1 MRILIVTG
9 IFPPDAGGPA
19 TYVPTVAAAFAGR
32 GHTVAV
38 VTTSEEARPAD
49 DEARE
54 YRLVRVSR
62 RWAYP
67 LRALVSLAAILR
79 EARSADVL
87 YCNGLYPES
96 VAANLILR
104 KPLAMK
110 IVGDW
115 VWERAT
121 NRGWITDS
129 FETFQHRRLDGR
141 LAWLSR
147 LRSFCIRRADTVV
160 VPSQYLAGV
169 AEGWG
174 VPRSRVRVIPNAAAT
189 DAPAECDA
197 RGPLR
202 TTFRLITVARLVTW
216 KRIDELI
223 RLLGGWPDAG
233 LIVVGEG
240 PERERL
246 HELAT
251 SLGVAARVWFTG
263 QVDRSTVMSLLSA
276 SDVFILNSTYE
287 GLPHVVIE
295 AMRAGVAVVATDAGG
310 TREVV
315 VPEDTGVLVPQDDPH
330 ALRDAVAALLADPSR
345 RQMLAARAAAM
356 MAARFTPA
364 AMIETTEAA
373 LLDVCRARAAAR
385 RVPPEL
391 AGRAGRH
398 SR

>member
-1 MRILIVTG
+1 
-9 IFPPDAGGPA
+9 
-19 TYVPTVAAAFAGR
+19 
-32 GHTVAV
+32 
-38 VTTSEEARPAD
+38 
-49 DEARE
+49 
-54 YRLVRVSR
+54 
-62 RWAYP
+62 
-67 LRALVSLAAILR
+67 
-79 EARSADVL
+79 
-87 YCNGLYPES
+87 
-96 VAANLILR
+96 
-104 KPLAMK
+104 
-110 IVGDW
+110 
-115 VWERAT
+115 
-121 NRGWITDS
+121 
-129 FETFQHRRLDGR
+129 
-141 LAWLSR
+141 
-147 LRSFCIRRADTVV
+147 
-160 VPSQYLAGV
+160 
-169 AEGWG
+169 
-174 VPRSRVRVIPNAAAT
+174 
-189 DAPAECDA
+189 
-197 RGPLR
+197 
-202 TTFRLITVARLVTW
+202 
-216 KRIDELI
+216 
-223 RLLGGWPDAG
+223 